1 MPMGEAE
8 REAIMGNIR
17 ARGLTAL
24 LEAAIADHRDCE
36 VGAPADYIP
45 ALAGVPPDLF
55 ALAACTPDGEV
66 HSVGDDRHAFS
77 IQSIS
82 KVATLALVLEQSGA
96 ELVIER
102 VGVNPTGRRFNSL
115 EAVEENRG
123 RDLNPLVN
131 AGAIATVGLV
141 RGDGKAV
148 WEAIAAIHAGFAGRT
163 LTVDAEILASEMET
177 NGRNRAV
184 AHLMRS
190 YGAFER
196 DAEEAVELYTRQC
209 AQMVAVRDLALMAGT
224 LAMRG
229 RNPHTGAQVLSPAHV
244 TGVLA
249 VMTSAG
255 LYEDSGE
262 WLFRMGLPAKSGVGG
277 GIIAVVPGR
286 IGLAAFSP
294 RLDRAGASVRGMR
307 ALTDIA
313 RALGANL
320 FL

>member
-1 MPMGEAE
+1 MGD
-8 REAIMGNIR
+8 IR
-17 ARGLTAL
+17 ARGLAAL
-24 LEAAIADHRDCE
+24 LAAALADHRGCTD
-36 VGAPADYIP
+36 GAPADYIP
-45 ALAGVPPDLF
+45 ALARVDPELF
-55 ALAACTPDGEV
+55 ALAICTPDGTV
-66 HSVGDDRHAFS
+66 HAAGDADHPFS

-96 ELVIER
+96 DLVIER
-102 VGVNPTGRRFNSL
+102 VGVNPTGRRFNSM

-141 RGDGKAV
+141 KGDADAV
-148 WEAIAAIHAGFAGRT
+148 WAAIAGMHAGLAGRA
-163 LTVDAEILASEMET
+163 LEVDAEVFASEMDT
-177 NGRNRAV
+177 NDRNRAV

-196 DAEEAVELYTRQC
+196 DAEEAVALYTRQC
-209 AQMVAVRDLALMAGT
+209 AQMVTVRDLALMAGT

-229 RNPHTGAQVLSPAHV
+229 RNPRTGDQVLSPANV

-286 IGLAAFSP
+286 LGLAAFSP
-294 RLDRAGASVRGMR
+294 RVDRAGASVRGMR

-313 RALGANL
+313 GALGANL

>member
-1 MPMGEAE
+1 MA
-8 REAIMGNIR
+8 NIR
-17 ARGLTAL
+17 GRGLTAL
-24 LEAAIADHRDCE
+24 LQAALADHRACID
-36 VGAPADYIP
+36 GAPADYIP
-45 ALAGVPPDLF
+45 ALAKVDPDLF
-55 ALAACTPDGEV
+55 ALAVCTPDGAV
-66 HSVGDDRHAFS
+66 TATGDIDCLFS

-82 KVATLALVLEQSGA
+82 KVPTLALVLEQSGA
-96 ELVIER
+96 ELVIDKI
-102 VGVNPTGRRFNSL
+102 GVNPTGRRFNSM

-141 RGDGKAV
+141 RGDASEV
-148 WEAIAAIHAGFAGRT
+148 WISIAAINAGFMGRS
-163 LTVDAEILASEMET
+163 LAVDADILASEMGS
-177 NGRNRAV
+177 NDRNRAV

-190 YGAFER
+190 YGAFAR

-209 AQMVAVRDLALMAGT
+209 AQMVTVRDLALMAGT

-229 RNPHTGAQVLSPAHV
+229 RNPQTGQQVLAPSHV

-249 VMTSAG
+249 VMVSAG

-286 IGLAAFSP
+286 IGMAAFSP
-294 RLDRAGASVRGMR
+294 RLDEAGASVRGMR

-313 RALGANL
+313 QALGANL

>member
-1 MPMGEAE
+1 
-8 REAIMGNIR
+8 MGNIR
-17 ARGLTAL
+17 SRGLEAL
-24 LEAAIADHRDCE
+24 LTAALEEHRGCAE
-36 VGAPADYIP
+36 GQPADYVP
-45 ALAGVPPDLF
+45 ALAEVDPELF
-55 ALAACTPDGEV
+55 ALAIATPDGLV
-66 HSVGDDRHAFS
+66 HAVGDAGHPFS

-82 KVATLALVLEQSGA
+82 KVVTLAAALSG
-96 ELVIER
+96 LGPDCIIER
-102 VGVNPTGRRFNSL
+102 VGVNPTGRRFNAI

-131 AGAIATVGLV
+131 AGAIATVGLLQ
-141 RGDGKAV
+141 GTAGQV
-148 WEAIAAIHAGFAGRT
+148 WDTIAAAHAAFAGRP
-163 LTVDAEILASEMET
+163 LEVSERIFASEMET

-190 YGAFER
+190 YGAFDR
-196 DAEEAVELYTRQC
+196 DAEEAVAIYTRQC
-209 AQMVAVRDLALMAGT
+209 AQLVTVEDLARIAGT

-229 RNPHTGAQVLSPAHV
+229 RNPATGAQVLAPAHV

-249 VMTSAG
+249 VMAVSG

-286 IGLAAFSP
+286 LGLAAFSP
-294 RLDRAGASVRGMR
+294 RLDSAGASVRGMR
-307 ALTDIA
+307 ALTDVA
-313 RALGANL
+313 QALGANL